1 MLDKSQIITGLLEVM
16 ESNLRRQFNANKNA
30 SDGAINAESRAET
43 KWDTCGL
50 EASYL
55 ARGHALQF
63 KQTAAQVDELRAMEA
78 QSFVGK
84 QIGVGALV
92 KVDSD
97 GGTMFFFLMNHG
109 GGTELKL
116 EFGEVTVVTPESPI
130 GIAILG
136 KNQSDRYELKS
147 GLSGNIK
154 QVY

>member
-1 MLDKSQIITGLLEVM
+1 MLDKSEIIKALLEVM
-16 ESNLRRQFNANKNA
+16 ESNLRRQFDANKNA
-30 SDGAINAESRAET
+30 SDGATNAESRAET

-63 KQTAAQVDELRAMEA
+63 KQTAAQVDELRAMEP

-92 KVDSD
+92 EVDSD
-97 GGTMFFFLMNHG
+97 GETMFFFLMNHG

-116 EFGEVTVVTPESPI
+116 DFGEVTVVTPESPV
-130 GIAILG
+130 GVAMQG
-136 KNQSDRYELKS
+136 KEQGNRYQLKS
-147 GLSGNIK
+147 GLSGEIIK
-154 QVY
+154 VY